1 MALLQISEPGESPV
15 PHQFKRAVGI
25 DLGTTN
31 SLVAAVFNNGSS
43 LGVQA
48 QVIKDDKG
56 GAILPSVVNYSAAG
70 VNCVGDEALLL
81 ASKDPYN
88 TLASFKRLMGR
99 GIDDISD
106 VSQFRLVKKPSDDAS
121 STSADTTRDV
131 IRIDTAAGEITAVQA
146 SAEILKSLAKRA
158 SSAMGGEL
166 DGAVITVPAYF
177 DDAQRQATKDA
188 ATLAGLNVLRLINE
202 PTAAAVAYG
211 LDKGDDRYIAVYDL
225 GGGTFDVSI
234 LQLSEGVFE
243 VLATGGNSSLGGD
256 DFDLAIVHWA
266 LQQANINAEQLSAQ
280 EYRSLLITARA
291 AKQSLSDFDSVAVSI
306 QSEVVNWVGELDKV
320 DFQQLIKPLVTSTI
334 AVCKS
339 ILDDADLSVGEIAD
353 VVLVGGSTRVP
364 LVRES
369 VSQFFG
375 QAPKADVDPDQV
387 VAVGA
392 AIQADSLVGNVRG
405 DASNELLLL
414 DVLPLSLGIETM
426 GGLVEKIIHR
436 NTAIPSTRA
445 QEFTTYKDG
454 QTALALHVMQGERDL
469 VSHCRSL
476 ARFEL
481 RGIPP
486 MVAGAAR
493 IQVTFSVD
501 ADGLLDVAA
510 KEMTTGVASSIQV
523 KPSYGLSEEEIAEM
537 LKASYSNAAEDR
549 DARML
554 LEQRVDAEGLLDAVN
569 MAIQNDADL
578 LNGREKADIEKAMID
593 VRTTI
598 GGSDAQAINNAV
610 TALGRSTES
619 FAAKRMDK
627 SIKAALQGK
636 QIDDVAKDMAAEN
649 VQESTVDMKRESI

>member
-99 GIDDISD
+99 GIDDISE

-523 KPSYGLSEEEIAEM
+523 KPSYGLREEEIAEM

-569 MAIQNDADL
+569 MAMQNDADL
-578 LNGREKADIEKAMID
+578 LNGKEKADIEKAMID